1 MKNSSHIVE
10 NVVQLPAKSP
20 KCVGKGRSQPLCAAV
35 AADSL
40 TKGFDVGMEE
50 PVGKT
55 HVPGVG
61 KKSRV
66 LSDLSLAKKQGY
78 ICCWLSRIRPWI
90 KCYVNSSISFFY
102 LNFEG
107 PPVQARKL

>member
-20 KCVGKGRSQPLCAAV
+20 KCVVKGRSQPLSAAV

-50 PVGKT
+50 PVGET

-61 KKSRV
+61 NKSRI
-66 LSDLSLAKKQGY
+66 LSDFL
-78 ICCWLSRIRPWI
+78 
-90 KCYVNSSISFFY
+90 
-102 LNFEG
+102 
-107 PPVQARKL
+107 